1 MSQKVRIKSVHAST
15 PILINI
21 DANKQPVMSDD
32 PDVIMK
38 YMMDGY
44 RFMKNKKRS
53 TRWDYEDDNGNK
65 HYIGD
70 NDTRKVSELR
80 DAYDFIKSLP
90 SDLINIS
97 ILRMR

>member
-44 RFMKNKKRS
+44 RFMKNKKR
-53 TRWDYEDDNGNK
+53 
-65 HYIGD
+65 
-70 NDTRKVSELR
+70 
-80 DAYDFIKSLP
+80 
-90 SDLINIS
+90 
-97 ILRMR
+97 